1 MSSMYYGWDGKPI
14 TQEVWLANFAEPRHV
29 DRTDLGKLG
38 DVSTVWLGL
47 DHSFG
52 YGPPLIFETMVFGGP
67 EDQYQERYS
76 TVEEARIGHEAT
88 VIWLTGMYPVPRPT
102 RKQLIHKGRKP

>member
-1 MSSMYYGWDGKPI
+1 MYYGWDGQPI
-14 TQEVWLANFAEPRHV
+14 SQEEWLAGFAEPRHV

-47 DHSFG
+47 DHRFG
-52 YGPPLIFETMVFGGP
+52 SGPPLIFETMVFGGP

-76 TVEEARIGHEAT
+76 TAEQARQGHEAV
-88 VIWLTGMYPVPRPT
+88 VIWLVGMFPVPRPA
-102 RKQLIHKGRKP
+102 RKQLIHKGGKP